1 MTAVI
6 QVGPDRGSR
15 SPHRSPTGKP
25 DLNQTQAEIAQASAR
40 YDYQAELAVLAFQRG
55 QIRRQRGFRQF
66 VSSQTYRFVRMH
78 SVASIPL
85 GPDKRATRKQLDDLR

>member
-55 QIRRQRGFRQF
+55 QIR
-66 VSSQTYRFVRMH
+66 
-78 SVASIPL
+78 
-85 GPDKRATRKQLDDLR
+85 